1 MTSPVSIMVANLI
14 MKDVEK
20 RVRST
25 FYSRP
30 KGWKR
35 HVEDIFVIVNK
46 NLVEDFLDQLGTVKN
61 SIKFT

>member
-1 MTSPVSIMVANLI
+1 MASPVSIMVANLI

-20 RVRST
+20 RARST

-46 NLVEDFLDQLGTVKN
+46 NLVEVLDQLDTVKN